1 MTRSKFLIIRDTVIS
16 LCIIILSFIGKN
28 VIWLINGGL
37 FLIFNVYDYTSKDGI
52 YLYEIKTI
60 KNEKYIVNG
69 MIIKFVNLVLSLL
82 LIKIGIY
89 KSRLIITI
97 IGCIILIITAIDI
110 RFKIPLFK
118 LKRELHQ

>member
-69 MIIKFVNLVLSLL
+69 MIIKFINLMLSIL

>member
-69 MIIKFVNLVLSLL
+69 MIIKFINLVLSLL

>member
-1 MTRSKFLIIRDTVIS
+1 M
-16 LCIIILSFIGKN
+16 
-28 VIWLINGGL
+28 
-37 FLIFNVYDYTSKDGI
+37 IFNVYDYTSKDGI

>member
-37 FLIFNVYDYTSKDGI
+37 FLIFNVYDYTSKDRI